1 MSAVSEG
8 QSAVDKENGSM
19 PQSEEKLCE
28 LPSSATPE
36 ERIQHKLAKAVDFK
50 QKGNDHFKQQQL
62 KKAIRNYHSG
72 LMYMKAVD
80 QDMNP
85 NKHFGQSRAA
95 PKLPQET
102 KDAVMTITADLH
114 NNLAACLLKQ
124 EPVRYERVVE
134 CCKQVT
140 EFQPK
145 NVKGWYRLGLAQ
157 FHLRDYDVAKEALK
171 EANAISEGKDTAV
184 RKLMLQVDQELRK
197 ENKKFS
203 DMFKNSLLVKQS

>member
-1 MSAVSEG
+1 MSVASEV
-8 QSAVDKENGSM
+8 QSPVDKENGSL
-19 PQSEEKLCE
+19 PHSEEKLCD

-36 ERIQHKLAKAVDFK
+36 ERIQYKLEKAVGFK

-102 KDAVMTITADLH
+102 KDAVMMLTADLH
-114 NNLAACLLKQ
+114 NNLA
-124 EPVRYERVVE
+124 
-134 CCKQVT
+134 
-140 EFQPK
+140 
-145 NVKGWYRLGLAQ
+145 
-157 FHLRDYDVAKEALK
+157 
-171 EANAISEGKDTAV
+171 DTAV